1 MALICS
7 ISGIRGTIGP
17 GKDNLNPD
25 NLIKFISAFSKGLV
39 LNKKNKK
46 NIKIVVGRDGRISG
60 DLFLNLTINILV
72 SLGFD
77 VLNLGM
83 ATTPTVEMA
92 VIMEKADG
100 GIIISASHNPMNWN
114 ALKLLNNKGEFLNK
128 KEGEKIIE
136 EKDQTEIA
144 FVEVDKLGK
153 VKNDF
158 FYHQNHFAKILKLP
172 LVAKNKIKKSNFK
185 IVVDGV
191 NSVGVIAVPE
201 LLEVLGVKKIININS
216 EIKGKFNHNPEPID
230 KNLKQLCSAVKK
242 NKADLGI
249 AVDPDV
255 DRLAIVDEKGNCL
268 GEEYTLVSI
277 ADYVLK
283 NFSIFKNK
291 YKKIGVSNLS
301 SSMALEDLL
310 KSYGGFY
317 ATSPVGEINVVEKM
331 KKTKAVIGGEGNGGV
346 IYPELHY
353 GRDALVGIALFL
365 SYLSSENKACSELRK
380 KLPRYF
386 LLKEKIILNS
396 KIDLSKILIA
406 VEKKYQTEKILKID
420 GLKIVFKEKKAWVH
434 LRKSNTEPI
443 IRIYCE
449 ALNKKEALNI
459 FSELNL
465 FIKKF
470 IN

>member
-1 MALICS
+1 M
-7 ISGIRGTIGP
+7 
-17 GKDNLNPD
+17 
-25 NLIKFISAFSKGLV
+25 
-39 LNKKNKK
+39 
-46 NIKIVVGRDGRISG
+46 
-60 DLFLNLTINILV
+60 
-72 SLGFD
+72 
-77 VLNLGM
+77 
-83 ATTPTVEMA
+83 
-92 VIMEKADG
+92 
-100 GIIISASHNPMNWN
+100 
-114 ALKLLNNKGEFLNK
+114 
-128 KEGEKIIE
+128 
-136 EKDQTEIA
+136 
-144 FVEVDKLGK
+144 
-153 VKNDF
+153 
-158 FYHQNHFAKILKLP
+158 
-172 LVAKNKIKKSNFK
+172 
-185 IVVDGV
+185 
-191 NSVGVIAVPE
+191 
-201 LLEVLGVKKIININS
+201 GVKKIININS

-230 KNLKQLCSAVKK
+230 KNLKQLCLVVKK

-255 DRLAIVDEKGNCL
+255 DRLAIVDENGNCL

-291 YKKIGVSNLS
+291 YKKTGVSNLS

-365 SYLSSENKACSELRK
+365 SYLSSENKACSELRER
-380 KLPRYF
+380 LPNYF

-406 VEKKYQTEKILKID
+406 VEKKYQAEKILKID
-420 GLKIVFKEKKAWVH
+420 GLKIVFKENKAWVH

-449 ALNKKEALNI
+449 ALNKKEALSI